1 MTPEMATNLLAY
13 DTYTQTSGSPMA
25 RLCKA
30 NQEAV
35 KTLRKHG
42 DQAVCPCFRR
52 RQLGSAAS
60 GHWVLR
66 CKRRPLDIEVG
77 VSMLKCFLSMRGT

>member
-42 DQAVCPCFRR
+42 DQAVCPCFRHLTHR
-52 RQLGSAAS
+52 HDIPMSPACKTVLS
-60 GHWVLR
+60 G
-66 CKRRPLDIEVG
+66 
-77 VSMLKCFLSMRGT
+77 